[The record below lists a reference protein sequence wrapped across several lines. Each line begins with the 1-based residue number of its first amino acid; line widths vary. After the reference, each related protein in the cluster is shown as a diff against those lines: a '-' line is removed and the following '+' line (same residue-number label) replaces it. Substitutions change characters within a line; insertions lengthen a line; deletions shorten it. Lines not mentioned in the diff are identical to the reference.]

1 MPTGAPLFAPGDA
14 HPDMCAASCRPR
26 TRFTHHT
33 RIARTWCRLAH
44 AHSFVLGGDMTPA
57 TRHRTP
63 AHPEWRRSGPLDPV
77 LLGVADTTPSPAQ
90 EPVAP
95 LDPVLIGVGDVAA
108 PLDIAARA
116 GHTAAPSSPG
126 RHRAFQSETAPQT
139 TSPEP
144 QQGRHSRP
152 APAVH
157 QSESSATTGGTESAP
172 ATPASAGLTGINHTR
187 RLARQGTPMRARQ
200 RMVVKPDRAADDA
213 IRRAPQLPTAGRRN
227 PARRASPGPTYGAV
241 AWQLNP

>member
-1 MPTGAPLFAPGDA
+1 
-14 HPDMCAASCRPR
+14 
-26 TRFTHHT
+26 
-33 RIARTWCRLAH
+33 
-44 AHSFVLGGDMTPA
+44 MTPA
-57 TRHRTP
+57 TRHRTSV
-63 AHPEWRRSGPLDPV
+63 HPEWRRSGPLDPV

-108 PLDIAARA
+108 PLDVAARV

-126 RHRAFQSETAPQT
+126 RHSAPQSETAPQT
-139 TSPEP
+139 ASPEP
-144 QQGRHSRP
+144 QPGRHRRP
-152 APAVH
+152 TPAVH
-157 QSESSATTGGTESAP
+157 QSESATSVAGTESAP
-172 ATPASAGLTGINHTR
+172 ATPATAELAGINHTR

-227 PARRASPGPTYGAV
+227 RARRASPGPTYGAV